1 MDENGVVYRRKYEHS
16 LPFAVLISLF
26 ICPLLYGIFFRQNS
40 LTELIAGVFILVV
53 LIAMLIY
60 IIKHRKDEVVE
71 MAISLKGVY
80 IKGKGLYPW
89 SLIESF
95 STTESPYADV
105 TEKLTLH
112 FSQYEDEEF
121 DFTNLGIKR
130 KEMVAHLLNYKG
142 TFATYYKGHLKL

>member
-1 MDENGVVYRRKYEHS
+1 MDENGIVYRRTNDQS
-16 LPFAVLISLF
+16 IPSAVLLSLF

-95 STTESPYADV
+95 STTESPYEDI

-112 FSQYEDEEF
+112 FSQYEDEDF
-121 DFTNLGIKR
+121 DFTRLGVKR
-130 KEMVAHLLNYKG
+130 AEIVAHLLNYKG
-142 TFATYYKGHLKL
+142 TFATYYKGHGKL